1 MPPPSRK
8 LLHLSLIHICTYT
21 PCHDR
26 EQSITITLP
35 PMSAVIYQC
44 TRRFPVR
51 RKKGETKLAV
61 KAAAPKPAVRKRG
74 ARPAVK
80 EAAPHPAVKETAPKP
95 AVREKAAKPALQDVY
110 KRQVVEKA
118 KPPPPR

>member
-1 MPPPSRK
+1 MAYGGQGRGDKEPVKS
-8 LLHLSLIHICTYT
+8 TYT

-61 KAAAPKPAVRKRG
+61 K
-74 ARPAVK
+74 

-95 AVREKAAKPALQDVY
+95 AVREKAAKPALQERRPKPAVRTRVAPPAVQEG
-110 KRQVVEKA
+110 KPASAVKKA
-118 KPPPPR
+118 TESEET